1 MLYLLYGLETFQIN
15 EQVKN
20 IILENNIDEYSI
32 SNFNAKLSN
41 LDDIIVDAISMPLF
55 SNKRAIIIEE
65 AYFFTSEKVENENTL
80 KKLENYINNFNK
92 SNITIFIVNNEKL
105 DERKKITKLIKKV
118 AKVIEFN
125 SKKDSNELI
134 KDMLKNYKVDYK
146 NIYLIKEKLNNQ
158 NELINSEINKLIT
171 FKEDNII
178 TENDINLVITDYPKI
193 DFFEF
198 IDNIINKNIKES
210 IKTYS
215 ELLKLKEEP
224 IKIIVTLAN
233 QFRLMYQAKKLNE
246 SGYSEKDIALKLEE
260 HPYRVKLALIKAKT
274 YSEYDLLNN
283 LKKLG
288 EINLNA
294 KKGNVDSSIALELFI
309 LNL

>member
-274 YSEYDLLNN
+274 YSEYNLLNN

-288 EINLNA
+288 EINLDT
-294 KKGNVDSSIALELFI
+294 KKVI
-309 LNL
+309 LIVVLL